1 MQVANVAMKEQLELG
16 QAEIA
21 DPNIVALTDPL
32 TGLGNRRRLMDKV
45 RKLAAERADDPAPFT
60 VGIANVD
67 GFKPINDLFGLPLL
81 FAIVKYRIRIGP
93 WAVCIEVR

>member
-45 RKLAAERADDPAPFT
+45 RKLAAE
-60 VGIANVD
+60 
-67 GFKPINDLFGLPLL
+67 K
-81 FAIVKYRIRIGP
+81 
-93 WAVCIEVR
+93 EE